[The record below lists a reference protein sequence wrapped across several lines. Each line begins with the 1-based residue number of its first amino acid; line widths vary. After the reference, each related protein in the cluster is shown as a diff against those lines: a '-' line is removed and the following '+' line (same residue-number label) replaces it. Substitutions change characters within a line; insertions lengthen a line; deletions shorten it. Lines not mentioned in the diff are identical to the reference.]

1 MSLTKEHSSAVALQP
16 RFIRGDDFLRALGG
30 IPLSRVLFNPAPG
43 TATEIDLH
51 EANDRG
57 TAALCELVDGT
68 LVEKPV
74 GYEEGLIALA
84 IAAALRTFV
93 RKHKLGIV
101 NGPDGTIRMSSE
113 NIRLPDVSFVAAD
126 DLPGRKRPK
135 QRAPKLPP
143 TLAIEV
149 ISAGNTKAEM
159 RRKSGEYFESG
170 ARLVWLVYPRTK
182 TVTVFDSASKAP
194 REILHL
200 KDVLSGENVVPGFSM
215 PVADVFDISD
225 FE

>member
-1 MSLTKEHSSAVALQP
+1 MTP
-16 RFIRGDDFLRALGG
+16 RFVHGDDFLRALGD
-30 IPLSRVLFNPAPG
+30 ISISRVLFNPAPG

-57 TAALCELVDGT
+57 ATALCELVDGT

-101 NGPDGTIRMSSE
+101 NGPDGTIRMESG

-135 QRAPKLPP
+135 KRAPRLPP

-149 ISAGNTKAEM
+149 VSIGNTKPEM
-159 RRKSGEYFESG
+159 QRKSREYFASG
-170 ARLVWLVYPRTK
+170 ARLVWLVYPKTRT
-182 TVTVFDSASKAP
+182 VAVFDSPSKTP
-194 REILHL
+194 REILGF
-200 KDVLSGENVVPGFSM
+200 KQVLSGEDVVPGFTM